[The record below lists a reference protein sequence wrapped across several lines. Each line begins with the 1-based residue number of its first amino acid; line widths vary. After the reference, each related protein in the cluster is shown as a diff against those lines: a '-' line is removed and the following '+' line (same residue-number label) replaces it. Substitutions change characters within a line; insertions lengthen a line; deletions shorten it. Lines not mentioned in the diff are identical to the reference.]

1 MNPEAKLSKIVAKL
15 QLPFE
20 PAKLQLEDALE
31 GFLCERFGL
40 YYDVG
45 GGKTLKVKHF
55 SHGVKDKLRHAR
67 AVHWRADID

>member
-45 GGKTLKVKHF
+45 G
-55 SHGVKDKLRHAR
+55 D
-67 AVHWRADID
+67 